1 MAAILGANEF
11 GFGSIAMIAEGCVM
25 ARVCHLNSCP
35 VGIATQKEELRKR
48 FSGTPE
54 NVVDFF
60 FYLAQEVRETMA
72 HLGYTKIDDLIG
84 QTQLLKQKDVELVK
98 ASDVNLSVLLNHSE
112 QFRNQ
117 EWLQRRSPVAHSN
130 GPVLDDEVV
139 EDPDFKVALEDGT
152 SYLRALKV
160 RNEDRAVGA
169 RIAGAIARVH
179 GDRGLADKGAVVDLA
194 YEGSAGQSFGAFCIP
209 GLRISL
215 DGQANDYVGKS
226 MCGGAIAI
234 RPASAF
240 RGESNQ
246 NVIIGNTCLYGATGG
261 QMFAAGRAGERLAV
275 RNSGCRVVVE
285 GAGDHCCEYMTGGRV
300 VVLGGVGRNCGAG
313 MTGGLAYILDAAP
326 DFAKRVNSDVR
337 IQRVQTDD
345 AKAELKEMIEAFT
358 ASTGSSFGRMVLDNF
373 DEYLPQFWQVVP
385 PSEDNSSFTDSNY
398 RESKEIIDVEV
409 ETSQPAAS
417 PRTSSRSGVAVME
430 MPASEQYQ
438 VQNTIISS
446 GDGKLDQNYWGKT
459 VN

>member
-98 ASDVNLSVLLNHSE
+98 ASDVNLSVFLNHSE
-112 QFRNQ
+112 QFRDQ
-117 EWLQRRSPVAHSN
+117 EWLQRRSQVAHSN

-139 EDPDFKVALEDGT
+139 KDPDFKVTLEDCT
-152 SYLRALKV
+152 SYIKAMKV

-179 GDRGLADKGAVVDLA
+179 GDKGLAEKGAVVDLA
-194 YEGSAGQSFGAFCIP
+194 YVGSAGQSFGAFCIP
-209 GLRISL
+209 GLHIGL
-215 DGQANDYVGKS
+215 EGQANDYVGKS
-226 MCGGAIAI
+226 MCGGVIAI
-234 RPASAF
+234 RPASEF
-240 RGESNQ
+240 QGESNH

-313 MTGGLAYILDAAP
+313 MTGGLAYVLDAAP
-326 DFAKRVNSDVR
+326 DFAQRVNSDVR
-337 IQRVQTDD
+337 IQRVETDA
-345 AKAELKEMIEAFT
+345 AKEELKEMIAEFT
-358 ASTGSSFGRMVLDNF
+358 TSTGSRFGRMLLDNF
-373 DEYLPQFWQVVP
+373 DVYLPQFWQIVP
-385 PSEDNSSFTDSNY
+385 PSEDNSPFTDRYYGKSAT
-398 RESKEIIDVEV
+398 IDVPIAEV
-409 ETSQPAAS
+409 NPRAAS
-417 PRTSSRSGVAVME
+417 PSASSRSGVAVME
-430 MPASEQYQ
+430 LQASTQFQ
-438 VQNTIISS
+438 V
-446 GDGKLDQNYWGKT
+446 
-459 VN
+459 